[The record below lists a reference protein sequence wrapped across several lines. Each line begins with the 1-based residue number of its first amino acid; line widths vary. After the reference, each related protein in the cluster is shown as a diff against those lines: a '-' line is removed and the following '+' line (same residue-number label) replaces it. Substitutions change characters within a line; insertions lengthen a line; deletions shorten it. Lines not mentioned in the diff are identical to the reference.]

1 MRTGVSALGLRP
13 GASRADI
20 ARAYRRLALLTHP
33 DVSPDPTA
41 AQRFAAL
48 TEAYE
53 RALAETESN
62 RTVPSPPPRPPGRSD
77 RLRQFVA
84 GPVHV
89 VPEPFQPRRE
99 G

>member
-1 MRTGVSALGLRP
+1 MRTGVSALGLDP

-41 AQRFAAL
+41 PQRFAAL

-53 RALAETESN
+53 RALAETETH
-62 RTVPSPPPRPPGRSD
+62 RAVTPRATRPPSRRTDS
-77 RLRQFVA
+77 RQFVA

-89 VPEPFQPRRE
+89 VPEPIQTRRE
-99 G
+99 A